1 MIFLDVTIWNYN
13 KPFLPT
19 VSCSSLSSLLLAID
33 PILTAED
40 IHVMHA
46 SFWWFYYAPNI
57 WPNGR
62 LNTQNEAAKR
72 GLERL
77 EKQMKVCSYYLLFNM
92 YAFLN
97 KSDVW

>member
-1 MIFLDVTIWNYN
+1 MCCMPIFYDFTVLLTY
-13 KPFLPT
+13 FLN
-19 VSCSSLSSLLLAID
+19 D
-33 PILTAED
+33 
-40 IHVMHA
+40 
-46 SFWWFYYAPNI
+46 
-57 WPNGR
+57 R

-97 KSDVW
+97 KSDA